1 MKLES
6 TIPIPHSDVHYS
18 LLDKEAVLLNLND
31 GVYHSLNPLGTTIWT
46 LCDGIRSLQD
56 ILTSICSQYDVQEE
70 IAKQDLLQLMTRLN
84 QEGLVEFRSE
94 PGVNN

>member
-1 MKLES
+1 MNLEN
-6 TIPIPHSDVHYS
+6 TIPTPHSDVHYS

-56 ILTSICSQYDVQEE
+56 ILTSICSQYDVPEE
-70 IAKQDLLQLMTRLN
+70 TAKQDLLQLMTRLN
-84 QEGLVEFRSE
+84 EEGLLDLPSKPEVT
-94 PGVNN
+94 N